1 MPDAR
6 AFCGMAWRHSSHG
19 IIGLPIPPPALP
31 NGQGGPTRRVNR
43 MAEQDKNLTE
53 IQASADRL
61 IGAHPEEQAGA
72 LEELAQAIL
81 EHHGH
86 SRRSTAIDELFSREL
101 PWDIQRFAAVWLVRV
116 LTESSMAL
124 HTGDSERLA
133 ASLFDHVFQKDVYRS
148 ANVDTRAQTFEK
160 LKALTDHAQQV
171 LCEADDVVRVSLDL
185 NQLQPLQQDLM
196 RLLNRKA
203 IRPLLVPLLPRPLIN
218 KNRITSLFQAV
229 RDYTTSTDPDPIH
242 MRNAA
247 FDACDEFE
255 DEARTFG
262 TTDSD
267 RILGELA
274 RRLKAAVTSHFDSLE
289 AGKHPRLTFSPIAK
303 KYPLGKPN
311 INIAFKVKIANV
323 GTGPARDIR
332 LDEVV
337 SDDSLNVRTLAL
349 ELGTIR
355 VGESFNFDIDAT
367 VTIPSGEAKLLATLS
382 WSEPRG
388 RTEETYEFIVPAQRD
403 DVDWEKVEFTEP
415 YSLEA
420 VTAGSDLIGRKEELT
435 RLLRL
440 ANSQTVGSGFIYGQ
454 KRVGKTS
461 LANAV
466 AERLESSDKN
476 WIVIK
481 KGSGDYVG
489 GENTLR
495 ALGNVLVQAM
505 RDRIPGLAS
514 LPFPDFADGLAPLS
528 GFVDQAL
535 KVHGDLRLLFILDE
549 FDELPAELF
558 RRTDLSTSLFLP
570 LREISNK
577 RGCGFLLVGGE
588 SMQQIINLQGDRLNK
603 FRQVELD
610 YFSKSNDWSD
620 FVELIRRPVQDW
632 LTISDAALED
642 LFVSSAGNPYFAK
655 LLAAQLFSDMV
666 KNRYSDASEADM
678 RAAIQNA
685 LTSSVGANS
694 FAHFWTDGLEDSQ
707 NAEEIRIIRRS
718 ILIAAGRVF
727 RRKAVTEP
735 EDIWREFRSSA
746 GFPFEEQRFRVT
758 LQDFVRRKVLV
769 EDQYGRV
776 TPKIPLFQ
784 AWLEDKGV
792 GELLGGLSEL
802 DYLRSKLQDE
812 ESVRVGDDEIASLSG
827 NLLHFRFRG
836 RPIEPAAIK
845 RWLEQF
851 ENAEDQRLMFRL
863 LMEVKPYDEGLVRRK
878 MKEAFGIVTR
888 NMRTVIEAGSR
899 VRNDIFVSSLDN
911 SAAKG
916 GLTYC
921 RLFASENRI
930 STQLVQPLR
939 TLERRFDPG
948 QEAQRLVLIDDF
960 SGTGRTLAAGLKR
973 ELNLLRR
980 VNAVGIHIIVI
991 ALVGFA
997 DARNH
1002 VERFIK
1008 QNGLQAD
1015 LYFCDELGSEHT
1027 IFSERSEAFP
1037 DPDERDRAKQAAEA
1051 MGVKLEPKQP
1061 LGYGDTQ
1068 SVVVFYDSCP
1078 NNTLPILW
1086 SQKNGWSPLFPRI

>member
-1 MPDAR
+1 MPE
-6 AFCGMAWRHSSHG
+6 H
-19 IIGLPIPPPALP
+19 LL
-31 NGQGGPTRRVNR
+31 
-43 MAEQDKNLTE
+43 DKNLTK
-53 IQASADRL
+53 IQAAADRL
-61 IGAHPEEQAGA
+61 IGAQPDERATH
-72 LEELAQAIL
+72 LDELAQTIL
-81 EHHGH
+81 EHYSHTWD
-86 SRRSTAIDELFSREL
+86 STATDELFSRDL

-148 ANVDTRAQTFEK
+148 ASVDSKAQTFQK

-171 LCEADDVVRVSLDL
+171 LDEADDLIRVSIEL

-196 RLLNRKA
+196 RLLNRKD
-203 IRPLLVPLLPRPLIN
+203 IRPLIVPLLPRPLIN
-218 KNRITSLFQAV
+218 KNRITSLFQIIK
-229 RDYTTSTDPDPIH
+229 DYATNTDPDPIH

-247 FDACDEFE
+247 CDACDEFE
-255 DEARTFG
+255 NEALEFG
-262 TTDSD
+262 TADAD
-267 RILGELA
+267 RFLGELS
-274 RRLKAAVTSHFDSLE
+274 RRLKSAVTSHFDLLE
-289 AGKHPRLTFSPIAK
+289 AGQRPRLTFSPIAK
-303 KYPLGKPN
+303 KYPLEKPDVD
-311 INIAFKVKIANV
+311 IAFKVKITNN
-323 GTGPARDIR
+323 GTGPARDMR
-332 LDEVV
+332 LEEVV
-337 SDDSLNVRTLAL
+337 SDDCLDVRTPAL

-355 VGESFNFDIDAT
+355 AGESFNFDIDAT
-367 VTIPSGEAKLLATLS
+367 VMTPSDEGKLLATLS
-382 WSEPRG
+382 WSEPVG
-388 RTEETYEFIVPAQRD
+388 RTEETHEFLVSAQRD
-403 DVDWEKVEFTEP
+403 DVDWDTVEFTEP

-495 ALGNVLVQAM
+495 ALGNVLVEAM
-505 RDRIPGLAS
+505 RERIPGLANAS
-514 LPFPDFADGLAPLS
+514 LPDFADGLAPLS

-535 KVHGDLRLLFILDE
+535 KIQQNLRLLFILDE

-610 YFSKSNDWSD
+610 YFSKADDWSD

-632 LTISDAALED
+632 LTISDAALD
-642 LFVSSAGNPYFAK
+642 YLFVSSAGNPYFAK

-666 KNRYSDASEADM
+666 KNRYSDASETDM
-678 RAAIQNA
+678 MAATQNA

-718 ILIAAGRVF
+718 ILIAAGRAF
-727 RRKAVTEP
+727 RRKAVAEP
-735 EDIWREFRSSA
+735 EDIWTEFRSSA
-746 GFPFEEQRFRVT
+746 GFPFEEQRFRAT

-812 ESVRVGDDEIASLSG
+812 ERLRVADEEIHHLCEGVS
-827 NLLHFRFRG
+827 HFRFRG
-836 RPIEPAAIK
+836 RPVEPLAIRK
-845 RWLEQF
+845 WLEQF
-851 ENAEDQRLMFRL
+851 ESVEDQRLMFHL
-863 LMEVKPYDEGLVRRK
+863 LVEVKLYDEGLVRSK
-878 MKEAFGIVTR
+878 MREAFGIVTR

-899 VRNDIFVSSLDN
+899 VRNDILVSSLDD

-939 TLERRFDPG
+939 ALERRFDRG

-960 SGTGRTLAAGLKR
+960 SGTGRTLSVGLKS
-973 ELNLLRR
+973 ELDLLRR
-980 VNAVGIHIIVI
+980 ANAVGIHIIVI

-997 DARNH
+997 DARHH

-1008 QNGLQAD
+1008 QSGLQAD
-1015 LYFCDELGSEHT
+1015 VYFCDELGPEHK
-1027 IFSERSEAFP
+1027 IFSEESQAFP
-1037 DPDERDRAKQAAEA
+1037 DQDDRNRGKQAAEA
-1051 MGVKLEPKQP
+1051 MGVRLEPKQP

-1068 SVVVFYDSCP
+1068 SLVVFYDSCP